1 MYWLGFLKKK
11 RKLKENKYFLKFMAH
26 RHLSRG
32 IALQSLFEWDFYDGK
47 KDKIDAILARNILE
61 FGEDGAEKDF
71 IVRLTKGVLKK
82 RETLDEIITKAA
94 RDWPL
99 LQTPLVDRNVLRIGL
114 FELIFAKKDEVP
126 ARVAINEAIE
136 LAKSFGGE
144 RSGKFINGVLGT
156 IYKEM
161 GEPGKNEEPK
171 RKRKYKKKE
180 DLTSEEK
187 EQLPLKKL
195 VGAVVYNK
203 DSKGN
208 TNLALVH
215 DVFGYWTLSKGHVK
229 SGEEPHAGAVREV
242 KEELSLDVTVEADL
256 GRNEYV
262 ASDPE
267 TGKVRKQVNYFL
279 AVAADKNQLK
289 LNPSGGLDN
298 ARWFGL
304 EEVAGLKIYDDIL
317 PFITKAIKLLHART

>member
-1 MYWLGFLKKK
+1 
-11 RKLKENKYFLKFMAH
+11 MAH

-215 DVFGYWTLSKGHVK
+215 DVFGYWTLSKGKVGDEGNE
-229 SGEEPHAGAVREV
+229 GESAEVAVVREI
-242 KEELSLDVTVEADL
+242 KEEMNLDITLKETL
-256 GRNEYV
+256 GMNEYI
-262 ASDPE
+262 ATDPE
-267 TGKVRKQVNYFL
+267 IGNMRKRVTYFL
-279 AVAADKNQLK
+279 AEARNPASIK
-289 LNPSGGLDN
+289 LEEEKGGLDDVK
-298 ARWFGL
+298 WFTL
-304 EEVAGLKIYDDIL
+304 SEVEGLKMYPDVRPIID
-317 PFITKAIKLLHART
+317 KGIKTLDAGKISGKNKI